1 MGCMLS
7 ELGLTLVD
15 SKTGWAELQQDF
27 PSVRNLILLNKGVSL
42 HHAETGSWVTQ
53 ISVLYANTQIF
64 RFRLRMDIINWLHAS
79 GWDHDTVVMSSSSRR
94 LQINS
99 ILVAPLSRCTAP
111 IRCRSA
117 GSLRGAG
124 SQARYPSA
132 LRLKTGLR
140 ISVLH
145 ISCVNFTLINI
156 SASCGRSVG
165 MLKWWSQMRNLEVDL
180 VHVVDKN
187 RRDCDDLSRSSRRN
201 SHQYH
206 QRNHHFARRTEHGL
220 PNHWC
225 HQTCTSVNYTCTR
238 YSMYILRYYR
248 HAFRPTIFNYI
259 LYIACISLVL
269 HFWCFRSISIRRLDF
284 FLMFSLLSL
293 LWRAQFCV
301 LRGPVRLNYINE
313 WIRTNAIVQKK

>member
-64 RFRLRMDIINWLHAS
+64 RFRLRMDIIN
-79 GWDHDTVVMSSSSRR
+79 GCMR
-94 LQINS
+94 
-99 ILVAPLSRCTAP
+99 VAETMRPLSCHHPVVDYKSIQSSLHHSHGAP
-111 IRCRSA
+111 PRSDA
-117 GSLRGAG
+117 GVRG
-124 SQARYPSA
+124 PSGA
-132 LRLKTGLR
+132 QGLWHGLLVPSLRLKTGLR

-225 HQTCTSVNYTCTR
+225 HQTCTASIIHAHAIACTYCDITGMHFVR
-238 YSMYILRYYR
+238 LFLTIFYILRVYLSSFIFDVFAR
-248 HAFRPTIFNYI
+248 LAFG
-259 LYIACISLVL
+259 V
-269 HFWCFRSISIRRLDF
+269 
-284 FLMFSLLSL
+284 
-293 LWRAQFCV
+293 
-301 LRGPVRLNYINE
+301 
-313 WIRTNAIVQKK
+313 